1 MRKWFDLWMWSI
13 SLTDLLPESTPQYP
27 DIVTTSL
34 FRHTCFTV
42 FIFRSFEPGHKH
54 DIKLQN
60 VLQLGCTCVHRSC
73 DAVLSKYLFFTLC
86 WLYSPSYF
94 LDLLPVCKY
103 VYFNKFWKRK
113 NVYEEK
119 KHEGSLEKIHFQ
131 YYFPVWNSHKSPQHS
146 NAKIL
151 HNYIANQ
158 RKNEKKHNNIIFL
171 TYRRFSTNKSSN
183 SEQHPLVWNRGGRAA
198 IVSCE
203 MPKNLRQ
210 LEKAHR
216 LTPSHVPHHHRS
228 CSPKLLLYRVN
239 RWAVNKEFAI
249 I

>member
-1 MRKWFDLWMWSI
+1 MCF
-13 SLTDLLPESTPQYP
+13 SLDVRAYIDPVMPCSLNTFFLHSVGFILLPIFLIS
-27 DIVTTSL
+27 SL
-34 FRHTCFTV
+34 YV
-42 FIFRSFEPGHKH
+42 NMYILISFEKERMCM
-54 DIKLQN
+54 K
-60 VLQLGCTCVHRSC
+60 
-73 DAVLSKYLFFTLC
+73 K
-86 WLYSPSYF
+86 
-94 LDLLPVCKY
+94 
-103 VYFNKFWKRK
+103 
-113 NVYEEK
+113 K

-131 YYFPVWNSHKSPQHS
+131 YYFPVRNSHKSPQHS

-158 RKNEKKHNNIIFL
+158 RKNEKKHNNIIYL
-171 TYRRFSTNKSSN
+171 TYRRFSTTKSSN

>member
-60 VLQLGCTCVHRSC
+60 VLQLGCTCVHWSC
-73 DAVLSKYLFFTLC
+73 DAVLSKYLFFPIFLISS
-86 WLYSPSYF
+86 LYVNMYILISF
-94 LDLLPVCKY
+94 EKERMCMK
-103 VYFNKFWKRK
+103 K
-113 NVYEEK
+113 K

-131 YYFPVWNSHKSPQHS
+131 YYFPVRNSHKSPQHS

-151 HNYIANQ
+151 HNYIENQ
-158 RKNEKKHNNIIFL
+158 RKNEKKHNNIIYL
-171 TYRRFSTNKSSN
+171 TYRRFSTTKSSN

-239 RWAVNKEFAI
+239 IGEPLIKNLQ
-249 I
+249 